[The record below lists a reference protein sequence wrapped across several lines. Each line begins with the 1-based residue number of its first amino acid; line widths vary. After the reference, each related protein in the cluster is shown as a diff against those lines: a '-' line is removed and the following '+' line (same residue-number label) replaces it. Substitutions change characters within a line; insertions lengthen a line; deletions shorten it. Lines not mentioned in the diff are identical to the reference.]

1 LSLLLPS
8 WETLSCLSFD
18 IALEINSAERGMT
31 MKDWIRRSRYCGTA
45 ALFAFLLWFPATVGA
60 VPILFSVGGNGT
72 TASIQSTVDAFRA
85 ALGDP
90 NNANNP
96 GPLGSGRREI
106 NWDGGGTGITISP
119 TPFNGFQNIRG
130 ALFNTPGTDFIQAP
144 LGGFASEFNPTYPV
158 TFSFFSPAR
167 LFSPIGS
174 NITDV
179 TFFIPGT
186 NGAVPATVSGF
197 GAVFTDVDLL
207 GSSHLD
213 FFDLQGNS
221 LGSFNVP
228 IGTVTN
234 GSLSF
239 LGIAFNAGE
248 RVGRVR
254 ITSGNTAL
262 GPNDNPLGGV
272 DIVAMDDFLYAE
284 PLAIPIP
291 EPSTLVLLGF
301 GIIVL
306 AAVARK
312 RL

>member
-1 LSLLLPS
+1 
-8 WETLSCLSFD
+8 
-18 IALEINSAERGMT
+18 MT
-31 MKDWIRRSRYCGTA
+31 MKDWIRCSRYCGTA
-45 ALFAFLLWFPATVGA
+45 ALFALLLSFPATVGA

-106 NWDGGGTGITISP
+106 NWDGGGDPNGTAAI
-119 TPFNGFQNIRG
+119 TPFLVFQNTRG
-130 ALFNTPGTDFIQAP
+130 GTFTTPGSGLTQTPISGGTVDIAP
-144 LGGFASEFNPTYPV
+144 LLPGLQGSLAAINPTYAT
-158 TFSFFSPAR
+158 TFSTFSPVR
-167 LFSPIGS
+167 LFVPLDS
-174 NITDV
+174 NITDAL
-179 TFFIPGT
+179 FFLPGT
-186 NGAVPATVSGF
+186 NGSSPATVSGF
-197 GAVFTDVDLL
+197 GVVFTDVDLPA
-207 GSSHLD
+207 SSHLD
-213 FFDLQGNS
+213 FFDVQGSS

-228 IGTVTN
+228 IGTVSN

-262 GPNDNPLGGV
+262 GPNDNPLAGV
-272 DIVAMDDFLYAE
+272 DVVAMDDFLYAE
-284 PLAIPIP
+284 PSKIA

-301 GIIVL
+301 GMIVL
-306 AAVARK
+306 SALARK
-312 RL
+312 RLSRKKM

>member
-1 LSLLLPS
+1 MKALIRHFRYAATGLLAFI
-8 WETLSCLSFD
+8 LSFP
-18 IALEINSAERGMT
+18 
-31 MKDWIRRSRYCGTA
+31 A
-45 ALFAFLLWFPATVGA
+45 ASGATLLQ
-60 VPILFSVGGNGT
+60 FSVGGDNT
-72 TASIQSTVDAFRA
+72 TASIQGTVDAFRA

-96 GPLGSGRREI
+96 GPLTGGRREI
-106 NWDGGGTGITISP
+106 NWDGGGVAISISP
-119 TPFNGFQNIRG
+119 TPFAGFQNNRG

-144 LGGFASEFNPTYPV
+144 LGGFVSHFNNPTYAT

-186 NGAVPATVSGF
+186 NGGVPATVSGF

-213 FFDLQGNS
+213 FFDIGGNP

-228 IGTVTN
+228 IGTIAD

-239 LGIAFNAGE
+239 LGIASDAGE
-248 RVGRVR
+248 RIARVR

-262 GPNDNPLGGV
+262 GPNDNPPGV
-272 DIVAMDDFLYAE
+272 DVVVMDDFLFAE
-284 PLAIPIP
+284 PQAIP
-291 EPSTLVLLGF
+291 EPPTLLLLGSGF
-301 GIIVL
+301 VIVGIVL
-306 AAVARK
+306 RRCQK
-312 RL
+312 L